1 MVRIIN
7 GKFYISPSANFLMI
21 KIRVQCHRTMNV
33 ICQMFLFQEEE
44 ETLCIKKQQSLRS
57 LIRLAKRICSQD
69 PVRLAEKE
77 RGNPGAEAE
86 NSYSYVSMIF
96 DDCAAKDPD
105 SAFPDVSKADQVSL
119 SEDYVEMN

>member
-1 MVRIIN
+1 
-7 GKFYISPSANFLMI
+7 
-21 KIRVQCHRTMNV
+21 
-33 ICQMFLFQEEE
+33 MFLFQE

-57 LIRLAKRICSQD
+57 LIRLAKKICSQD

-77 RGNPGAEAE
+77 RGNPGEEAE

-105 SAFPDVSKADQVSL
+105 SAFPDVTKADQVSL
-119 SEDYVEMN
+119 SEDYVEMNWEIDWAIHAVITCIVYFA